1 MAMRIILIGPPG
13 AGKGTQA
20 VSIRAEYP
28 VAYISTGDIL
38 RENVRNTTLLGM
50 SAKSFM
56 DAGKLVPDDLIIE
69 MVEER
74 LAASDS
80 KEGFLLDGFPRTL
93 PQAEALDRML
103 DKMSI
108 RLDAVVELEISDDEV
123 VRRLTSRRV
132 CSSCGAIY
140 NVIAHPTRVEGV
152 CDVCSGTVI
161 QRDDDKESVIRNRLD
176 VFHKQTAPI
185 VEYYAR
191 KGLVKRVD
199 ATGEKDTVLKLLKTL
214 RVNG

>member
-1 MAMRIILIGPPG
+1 MRIILIGPPG

-28 VAYISTGDIL
+28 IAHVSTGDIL
-38 RENVRNTTLLGM
+38 RENVRGATQLGL

-74 LAASDS
+74 LDS
-80 KEGFLLDGFPRTL
+80 PDCNEGFLLDGFPRTL
-93 PQAEALDRML
+93 PQAEALDRIL
-103 DKMSI
+103 AKMSI
-108 RLDAVVELEISDDEV
+108 RLDAVIELEISDDEV
-123 VRRLTSRRV
+123 VKRLTSRRI

-140 NVIAHPTRVEGV
+140 NVIAHPAKVEGV
-152 CDVCSGTVI
+152 CDVCSGKVI

-176 VFHKQTAPI
+176 VFHVQTAPL
-185 VEYYAR
+185 VEYYEK
-191 KGLVKRVD
+191 KGLLKRVD
-199 ATGEKDTVLKLLKTL
+199 GAGGKDTALSLLKTL
-214 RVNG
+214 KVND